1 MGKWKVV
8 REKDDLIG
16 EVVVRA
22 VPSGK
27 KKSENG
33 VSHMSTSP
41 GGPQELRISS

>member
-8 REKDDLIG
+8 RDKDDLIG

-27 KKSENG
+27 KKSEKSENG

-41 GGPQELRISS
+41 GGS